1 MTKKPPVPRRP
12 SRPDD
17 GEAFLPDPEQ
27 GGRARTAD
35 DLAEELAEEF
45 VRSATSAEEAGA
57 DARDEVLPE
66 ELGGPFVEVPA
77 SEEFD
82 RAPDASNPQDA
93 EKEPFPRAIRV
104 PYR

>member
-1 MTKKPPVPRRP
+1 MPRAPRKPLSRP

-17 GEAFLPDPEQ
+17 ADAFLPDPEQ
-27 GGRARTAD
+27 GAPARSGD

-45 VRSATSAEEAGA
+45 VRYATSAENPN
-57 DARDEVLPE
+57 DDDEVVPE

-77 SEEFD
+77 SDEFD
-82 RAPDASNPQDA
+82 RSPDASNPDDA
-93 EKEPFPRAIRV
+93 EKEPFPRAVRL

>member
-1 MTKKPPVPRRP
+1 MRKKLAHKP

-27 GGRARTAD
+27 GGPARADD

-45 VRSATSAEEAGA
+45 VRSATSAEEAAA
-57 DARDEVLPE
+57 DARDELLPE

-77 SEEFD
+77 SDEFD
-82 RAPDASNPQDA
+82 RKPDASNPTDA
-93 EKEPFPRAIRV
+93 EREPFPRAIRA